1 MNRNTLAALILV
13 ATCGTVTPALA
24 LEPDECLDCHEP
36 AEDWEGM
43 SADEILAEAKNPE
56 IKRHKDH
63 AGASDDELKTIIEA
77 LMAK

>member
-1 MNRNTLAALILV
+1 MNRNYFAGLLIAASCF
-13 ATCGTVTPALA
+13 AAAPALA

-36 AEDWEGM
+36 VEDWVGM

-63 AGASDDELKTIIEA
+63 IGASDDELKAIIGT
-77 LMAK
+77 LMPK